1 MKYLTETIKILIIM
15 ALVVVGVGVV
25 QAAWSPPTA
34 PPPADNT
41 PAPINVGMIKQE
53 KDGIF
58 GSKGFYSLGTG
69 WFSTSTRA
77 SWPPANLTLGIN
89 GAVGATQYCD
99 DNGANCKTMTELG
112 GGSTGSVPAGAVMAF
127 NLGSCPSGWTDYS
140 AAAGRNIVGYGSG
153 IGLTP
158 RTTVGQTG
166 GEEKHA
172 QTEAELAY
180 HRHTIPSTYAAAY
193 GRYTMKVTGG
203 TTYFMDGNAYSGATD
218 YTGSGTAMPV
228 MDPYVVLRYCQKSQN

>member
-41 PAPINVGMIKQE
+41 PAPINVGVIKQE

-69 WFSTSTRA
+69 WFSTTTRA
-77 SWPPANLTLGIN
+77 SWPPLNLTLGIN

-112 GGSTGSVPAGAVMAF
+112 GSPTGAVMAF
-127 NLGSCPSGWTDYS
+127 DLASCPTGWTAYT
-140 AAAGRNIVGYGSG
+140 AANGRNIIGTGTSG
-153 IGLTP
+153 
-158 RTTVGQTG
+158 TVGAVSHVRGNATTGVG
-166 GEEKHA
+166 GEEKHVL
-172 QTEAELAY
+172 TVSELAS
-180 HRHTIPSTYAAAY
+180 HSHGLY
-193 GRYTMKVTGG
+193 GEGMG
-203 TTYFMDGNAYSGATD
+203 
-218 YTGSGTAMPV
+218 GSGNSGTVARYGDGFGLMAPGNISTADAGSDTAHNV
-228 MDPYVVLRYCQKSQN
+228 MDPYIALLYCKKS

>member
-1 MKYLTETIKILIIM
+1 MKYLIETIKILIIM

-25 QAAWSPPTA
+25 QAAWSSPKAT
-34 PPPADNT
+34 PPADNT
-41 PAPINVGMIKQE
+41 PAPINVGVIKQE

-69 WFSTSTRA
+69 WFSTTTRA

-153 IGLTP
+153 TGLTP
-158 RTTVGQTG
+158 RTTIGQTG
-166 GEEKHA
+166 GEEKH
-172 QTEAELAY
+172 TMTTTELATHSHALSPNPGAVY
-180 HRHTIPSTYAAAY
+180 S
-193 GRYTMKVTGG
+193 RYRVQFNSGTSYFADGAPGGTSIGNTGG
-203 TTYFMDGNAYSGATD
+203 SSPFN
-218 YTGSGTAMPV
+218 V
-228 MDPYVVLRYCQKSQN
+228 MDPYVVLRYCQKS

>member
-41 PAPINVGMIKQE
+41 PAPINVSTVTQE
-53 KDGIF
+53 KGGIF

-69 WFSTSTRA
+69 WFSTTTRA
-77 SWPPANLTLGIN
+77 APWPPANLTLGIN

-112 GGSTGSVPAGAVMAF
+112 GSPTGAVMAF
-127 NLGSCPSGWTDYS
+127 DLASCPSGWTAYT
-140 AAAGRNIVGYGSG
+140 AANGRNIIGTGTSG
-153 IGLTP
+153 
-158 RTTVGQTG
+158 TVGAVTHVRGNATTGVG
-166 GEEKHA
+166 GEEKHV
-172 QTEAELAY
+172 QTIAEMAY
-180 HRHTIPSTYAAAY
+180 HNHYAGNLDNNLGYKIGNGYIFSGASSPTWGTSY
-193 GRYTMKVTGG
+193 TGG
-203 TTYFMDGNAYSGATD
+203 SN
-218 YTGSGTAMPV
+218 AMPV
-228 MDPYVVLRYCQKSQN
+228 MDPYIALLYCKKS